1 MNNSW
6 SIAENETITADYFDM
21 LGKELRG
28 ELYSKTEH
36 RNALMDKISRSKGSI
51 EFKHQ
56 NVSAV
61 LAVLGLP
68 YIQGY
73 KPRRNF
79 QVSLAHAVSDVIG
92 DRPGLYD
99 SLAGTDAPDVPAF
112 QEPEPLIPIEGPPT
126 EHDNFA
132 PDAVEGV
139 FRIFKQFER
148 PEARDARNRELG
160 EAGEKAVLLHERHRL
175 HELGR
180 PDLSERVEW
189 TAKERGDGFGFDV
202 RSFFGSGAMA
212 ERELMLEVKTTG
224 GPKSTPFYITKNE
237 LHVASEQKGNYRLV
251 RLYNFRFEERRA
263 AYELLPPLER
273 SVNLQ
278 PTIYRARPAFLK
290 ETASHA

>member
-1 MNNSW
+1 MNSSW
-6 SIAENETITADYFDM
+6 SKTENEIIAADYFDM

-36 RNALMDKISRSKGSI
+36 RLALMDKISRSKGSI

-56 NVSAV
+56 NISAV

-79 QVSLAHAVSDVIG
+79 QVSLSHTVNEVIG
-92 DRPGLYD
+92 DSPRLYD
-99 SLAGTDAPDVPAF
+99 SLTGTDSPGVPAF

-132 PDAVEGV
+132 PDAIEGV

-148 PEARDARNRELG
+148 PEARDARNRALG
-160 EAGEKAVLLHERHRL
+160 EAGEKAVVLHERHRL
-175 HELGR
+175 NELGR

-202 RSFFGSGAMA
+202 RSFFGSGEMA
-212 ERELMLEVKTTG
+212 DRELMLEVKTTG
-224 GPKSTPFYITKNE
+224 GPKSTPFYITRNE
-237 LHVASEQKGNYRLV
+237 LHVASERKDNYRLI
-251 RLYNFRFEERRA
+251 RLYNFRFAGLRA
-263 AYELLPPLER
+263 AYKLKPPLESR
-273 SVNLQ
+273 VELQ
-278 PTIYRARPAFLK
+278 PTVYRARPTFL
-290 ETASHA
+290 EGTASHP